1 MNTILVVGRCGRW
14 GTSGLAV
21 IRGIRYAKG
30 DVHAGDLFCGLK
42 QVLCLVIKEDVG
54 AQNLQD
60 WAFVD
65 PAKEER
71 VVHSEV
77 PALERTNNSLVGGG
91 ISRSNYGDVDTPVVR
106 RVLFDLEFLEILDT
120 VDPTKELGKSAWRQR
135 IIHVGA
141 LMRPECIEALV
152 LHDSLRRVIGEY
164 TVGVERNA

>member
-1 MNTILVVGRCGRW
+1 MNTTLVVGWCERW
-14 GTSGLAV
+14 ETSGRAT
-21 IRGIRYAKG
+21 IHAIRYAKG
-30 DVHAGDLFCGLK
+30 DLHAGELFCGLN

-54 AQNLQD
+54 AQNVQD

-65 PAKEER
+65 PAE
-71 VVHSEV
+71 
-77 PALERTNNSLVGGG
+77 
-91 ISRSNYGDVDTPVVR
+91 
-106 RVLFDLEFLEILDT
+106 
-120 VDPTKELGKSAWRQR
+120 ELGKSAWRQR

>member
-1 MNTILVVGRCGRW
+1 MNTTLVVGRCGRW
-14 GTSGLAV
+14 ETSGLATV
-21 IRGIRYAKG
+21 RGIRYAKG

-65 PAKEER
+65 PAKE
-71 VVHSEV
+71 
-77 PALERTNNSLVGGG
+77 
-91 ISRSNYGDVDTPVVR
+91 
-106 RVLFDLEFLEILDT
+106 
-120 VDPTKELGKSAWRQR
+120 LGKSACRQR
-135 IIHVGA
+135 LIQVDA
-141 LMRPECIEALV
+141 LVRPECIEALV